1 MSEVTIRR
9 ARPGEFAV
17 AGALTV
23 EAYGASGYTEA
34 DSPYAAK
41 LADGATRAREAE
53 LWVAV
58 EGDIDGDLDG
68 DTVLGTVTMA
78 PPASPWAQVAGE
90 ADLEFRMLAVSPAAR
105 GRGIGEA
112 LTRAVLDRAAELGL
126 TGVVLSS
133 STQMT
138 TAHRIYERLG
148 FRRTPEKDWS
158 PAPGT
163 MLITYRVDL

>member
-1 MSEVTIRR
+1 MSEVTIRP
-9 ARPGEFAV
+9 ARPAEYAV

-23 EAYGASGYTEA
+23 DAYRASGFMEA
-34 DSPYAAK
+34 DTPYATK
-41 LADGATRAREAE
+41 LADGQTRAREAE

-58 EGDIDGDLDG
+58 EGDA
-68 DTVLGTVTMA
+68 VRGTVTMA
-78 PPASPWAQVAGE
+78 PPSSPWAQVAGA
-90 ADLEFRMLAVSPAAR
+90 ADLEFRMLAVSAAAR

-148 FRRTPEKDWS
+148 FRRTPDKDWS
-158 PAPGT
+158 PSPGT
-163 MLITYRVDL
+163 MLITYRLDLAG

>member
-9 ARPGEFAV
+9 GRPAEYAV

-23 EAYGASGYTEA
+23 EAYRASGYTEA

-58 EGDIDGDLDG
+58 DGDA
-68 DTVLGTVTMA
+68 VLGTVTMA
-78 PPASPWAQVAGE
+78 PPSSPWAQVAGPTE
-90 ADLEFRMLAVSPAAR
+90 LEFRMLAVSEEAR
-105 GRGIGEA
+105 GRGVGEA
-112 LTRAVLDRAAELGL
+112 LTRAVVDRATELGL

-148 FRRTPEKDWS
+148 FHRTPDKDWQPS
-158 PAPGT
+158 PGT
-163 MLITYRVDL
+163 RLVTYRLDLA

>member
-9 ARPGEFAV
+9 ARSVEFAV

-23 EAYGASGYTEA
+23 AAYGASGYTEA

-58 EGDIDGDLDG
+58 DG

-78 PPASPWAQVAGE
+78 QPASPWAQVAGP

-126 TGVVLSS
+126 IGVVLSS

-148 FRRTPEKDWS
+148 FRRTPDKDWS

-163 MLITYRVDL
+163 MLITYRLDL